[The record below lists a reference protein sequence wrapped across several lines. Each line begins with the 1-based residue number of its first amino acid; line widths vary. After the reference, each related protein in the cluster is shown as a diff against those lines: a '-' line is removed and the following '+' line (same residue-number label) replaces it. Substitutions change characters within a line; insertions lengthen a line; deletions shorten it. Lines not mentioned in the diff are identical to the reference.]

1 MSKHLLKG
9 VCTFISMIII
19 SLNVFSQSFTPIYS
33 SMTGFS
39 NGYYEYLPQGY
50 WNNAEE
56 KFPLIIFVHG
66 IGECGNG
73 TSDLGKVLVHGTPK
87 QINNG
92 SFPTSFNVNGQNF
105 KFIVLAPQ
113 FTGWAAYIQMNDVIN
128 YAVSHYKVDLNRI
141 YLTGLSMGGGCIWE
155 YAGYSQEYA
164 SRVAAIV
171 PVCGASSATTDKI
184 NHIANSDLA
193 VWATHNLGDGTV
205 GVAATNT
212 YIDGINAAPNPPT
225 PLAKKTIFP
234 VNGHDAWS
242 QTYNLSFKENGY
254 NVYEW
259 MLTNKR
265 NVEALPVTGFTFSAI
280 KASQNTSL
288 LKWSTLSETAN
299 LGFAVEKSING
310 VNYTQ
315 VTFINSSSINGSGAV
330 YQFIDQQPQRG
341 KNYYRI
347 KQMDIDNRFSYSSV
361 KILNFDIKPVIQI
374 GPNPATDFITIKTE
388 LGNAKTSVK
397 LFNQQG
403 QLLQTAA
410 ATSQQ
415 LFKLPA
421 SNLPNGVYYLQ
432 VNNDGNIETQKILI
446 QH

>member
-299 LGFAVEKSING
+299 LGFAVE
-310 VNYTQ
+310 V
-315 VTFINSSSINGSGAV
+315 
-330 YQFIDQQPQRG
+330 
-341 KNYYRI
+341 
-347 KQMDIDNRFSYSSV
+347 DIDNRFSYSSV

>member
-347 KQMDIDNRFSYSSV
+347 KQIDLDGRFTYSTIIVLHKSDLRTNTFIAPNPV
-361 KILNFDIKPVIQI
+361 HNETTVYFGEEGSKTLQLINLNGNILRTDKI
-374 GPNPATDFITIKTE
+374 GPSINRYTIK
-388 LGNAKTSVK
+388 LDK
-397 LFNQQG
+397 LSPG
-403 QLLQTAA
+403 LYLLRLQT
-410 ATSQQ
+410 T
-415 LFKLPA
+415 
-421 SNLPNGVYYLQ
+421 NGTTTY
-432 VNNDGNIETQKILI
+432 KII
-446 QH
+446 KQ

>member
-347 KQMDIDNRFSYSSV
+347 KQVDIDNRFSYSSV

>member
-299 LGFAVEKSING
+299 LGIAVEKSING

-347 KQMDIDNRFSYSSV
+347 KQVDIDNRFSYSSV

>member
-1 MSKHLLKG
+1 MRKHLLKG
-9 VCTFISMIII
+9 VCTFIFMIII
-19 SLNVFSQSFTPIYS
+19 TLNAFSQSFTPIYS

-50 WNNAEE
+50 WNNPEE

-92 SFPTSFNVNGQNF
+92 TFPTSFNVNGQNF

-141 YLTGLSMGGGCIWE
+141 YLTGLSMGGGCVWE

-164 SRVAAIV
+164 SRIAAIV

-184 NHIANSDLA
+184 NHIANADLA

-212 YIDGINAAPNPPT
+212 YVDGINAAPNPPT

-242 QTYNLSFKENGY
+242 QTYNLSFKENGM

-265 NVEALPVTGFTFSAI
+265 NVEALPVTGFTFNAI
-280 KASQNTSL
+280 KSTNQTSI
-288 LKWSTLSETAN
+288 LKWSTLSETHN
-299 LGFAVEKSING
+299 LGFAVEKSSNG
-310 VNYTQ
+310 INYTQ
-315 VTFINSSSINGSGAV
+315 VAFINSSSINGNGAV
-330 YQFIDQQPQRG
+330 YQYIDHQPQRG

-347 KQMDIDNRFSYSSV
+347 KQVDIDNRFTYSGV
-361 KILNFDIKPVIQI
+361 KILNFDIKPIILI
-374 GPNPATDFITIKTE
+374 GPNPATDFITVKTE
-388 LGNAKTSVK
+388 LENAKTSVI

-403 QLLQTAA
+403 QILKKVSNT
-410 ATSQQ
+410 TQQ
-415 LFKLPA
+415 QIKLPV
-421 SNLPNGVYYLQ
+421 SELPNGIYYLQ

-446 QH
+446 KH

>member
-1 MSKHLLKG
+1 MRKHLLKG

-141 YLTGLSMGGGCIWE
+141 YLTGLSMGGGCVWE

-315 VTFINSSSINGSGAV
+315 VAFINSSSINGSGAV

-347 KQMDIDNRFSYSSV
+347 KQVDIDNRFSYSSV

>member
-315 VTFINSSSINGSGAV
+315 VAFINSSSINGSGAV

-347 KQMDIDNRFSYSSV
+347 KQVDIDNRFSYSSV

>member
-1 MSKHLLKG
+1 MRKHLLKG
-9 VCTFISMIII
+9 VCTFIFMIII
-19 SLNVFSQSFTPIYS
+19 TLDAFSQSFTPIYS

-50 WNNAEE
+50 WNNPEE

-92 SFPTSFNVNGQNF
+92 TFPTSFNVNGQNF

-113 FTGWAAYIQMNDVIN
+113 FTGRAAYIQMNDLIN

-141 YLTGLSMGGGCIWE
+141 YLTGLSMGGGCVWE

-164 SRVAAIV
+164 SRIAAIV

-184 NHIANSDLA
+184 NHIANADLA

-212 YIDGINAAPNPPT
+212 YVDGINAAPNPPT

-242 QTYNLSFKENGY
+242 QTYNLSFKENGM

-259 MLTNKR
+259 MPTNKR
-265 NVEALPVTGFTFSAI
+265 NVEALHDYFIESRYNAGMMLTGTEI
-280 KASQNTSL
+280 KSL
-288 LKWSTLSETAN
+288 RTGKVSS
-299 LGFAVEKSING
+299 NG
-310 VNYTQ
+310 INYTQ
-315 VTFINSSSINGSGAV
+315 VAFINSSSINGNGAV
-330 YQFIDQQPQRG
+330 YQYIDHQPQRG

-347 KQMDIDNRFSYSSV
+347 KQVDIDNRFTYSGV
-361 KILNFDIKPVIQI
+361 KILNFDIKPIILI
-374 GPNPATDFITIKTE
+374 GPNPATDFITVKTE
-388 LGNAKTSVK
+388 LENAKTSVI

-403 QLLQTAA
+403 QILKKVSNT
-410 ATSQQ
+410 TQQ
-415 LFKLPA
+415 QIKLPV
-421 SNLPNGVYYLQ
+421 SELPNGIYYLQ

-446 QH
+446 KH